1 MRHTFC
7 WDNPKHRLFGIIVFV
22 SVSASLLG
30 VQFIMVPH
38 QKKQRAI
45 AVKDRIRK
53 DKADAIDE
61 YEHRQALKAETAAA
75 ETDADLGTD
84 ANLKKDKAF
93 KSETET
99 VGETDTERYEYYYEA
114 PQDYW
119 LFVYKWTPEQI
130 QASNAPEDV
139 KDWCIQR
146 QVLHKREM
154 AYYEKS
160 SANTK
165 AMIASGK
172 EEKALLLKSWALLSP
187 EQLAFAREEA
197 LKTHSVEKVDNFF
210 NALAQST
217 NITPEEVHWERE
229 IFLNRRE
236 ALKIVERELAVE
248 WIGIL
253 RARTALVQTK
263 PF

>member
-7 WDNPKHRLFGIIVFV
+7 WDNPKHRLFGIIAFV
-22 SVSASLLG
+22 SVTTSLLG

-38 QKKQRAI
+38 QKKHRAI
-45 AVKDRIRK
+45 AVKARIRK
-53 DKADAIDE
+53 DKTDAIDE
-61 YEHRQALKAETAAA
+61 YERRQALKAETAAV

-84 ANLKKDKAF
+84 ANLKTDKAF
-93 KSETET
+93 KAEAET
-99 VGETDTERYEYYYEA
+99 VGETDTERYEA
-114 PQDYW
+114 PKDYW

-130 QASNAPEDV
+130 RASNAPEDV

-165 AMIASGK
+165 AMIASSK
-172 EEKALLLKSWALLSP
+172 EEKALLLKSWVLLSP

-217 NITPEEVHWERE
+217 NITPEEVHWERD

-248 WIGIL
+248 WVGIL
-253 RARTALVQTK
+253 RARTALVRTK

>member
-1 MRHTFC
+1 
-7 WDNPKHRLFGIIVFV
+7 
-22 SVSASLLG
+22 
-30 VQFIMVPH
+30 
-38 QKKQRAI
+38 
-45 AVKDRIRK
+45 
-53 DKADAIDE
+53 
-61 YEHRQALKAETAAA
+61 
-75 ETDADLGTD
+75 
-84 ANLKKDKAF
+84 
-93 KSETET
+93 
-99 VGETDTERYEYYYEA
+99 
-114 PQDYW
+114 
-119 LFVYKWTPEQI
+119 
-130 QASNAPEDV
+130 
-139 KDWCIQR
+139 
-146 QVLHKREM
+146 M

-165 AMIASGK
+165 AMIASSK

-210 NALAQST
+210 NALAQYT
-217 NITPEEVHWERE
+217 NITPEEVHWEHE

-253 RARTALVQTK
+253 RARTALVWIK